1 MGGLVKRRDG
11 DNGERACG
19 SAEREQGRD
28 HAGTNDG
35 GDLRPNDSMQAV
47 KI

>member
-1 MGGLVKRRDG
+1 LVKRRDG

-19 SAEREQGRD
+19 CAEGQQGRD
-28 HAGTNDG
+28 PAGANDG